1 MKELISSNDVVF
13 LSFTQDLLYQEGIEF
28 TLLDQ
33 NMSLMEGSVG
43 ILPRRLMVDEDS
55 FDQASALLEESLAE
69 IESSS
74 NDNTDDA
81 NIDLSLENDFSVSQ
95 GEDVT
100 DDEFLGGALKIYQSK
115 SGFRSGI
122 DAVLLAASVPSSVPS
137 SLQASNTIRVLEA
150 GCGAGV
156 VSLAVAKRND
166 GAFVEGIEIEQVNVD
181 LAQKNILRNGLK
193 ERVQVHL
200 GDLCDPITKLEILGL
215 KRNSYD
221 FVIANPPFYNE
232 GETRVS
238 SNPLRLRA
246 RRALVDDLEN
256 WVRFMTAMAAP
267 KGVFSMIHRAERLDD
282 LFKLLNGRFGG
293 LRVLPIYPKANAA
306 ANRVLIQGVKG
317 SRAPL
322 KLLPGLT
329 LHDESGGYVPEIK
342 ALCESLGAAEGPLA
356 GLFL

>member
-1 MKELISSNDVVF
+1 MI
-13 LSFTQDLLYQEGIEF
+13 G
-28 TLLDQ
+28 
-33 NMSLMEGSVG
+33 
-43 ILPRRLMVDEDS
+43 VDKTCNGLKDS
-55 FDQASALLEESLAE
+55 
-69 IESSS
+69 
-74 NDNTDDA
+74 
-81 NIDLSLENDFSVSQ
+81 SVSSE
-95 GEDVT
+95 GDDFT

-122 DAVLLAASVPSSVPS
+122 DAVLLAASVPTYGR
-137 SLQASNTIRVLEA
+137 NHETMRVLEA
-150 GCGAGV
+150 GSGAGV

-166 GAFVEGIEIEQVNVD
+166 TAVVEGIEIEQENVD
-181 LAQKNILRNGLK
+181 LARKNISRNDLQD
-193 ERVQVHL
+193 RVQIHL
-200 GDLCDPITKLEILGL
+200 GDLCEPITKLENLGL

-256 WVRFMTAMAAP
+256 WVRFLTAMAAP

-282 LFKLLNGRFGG
+282 LFKLLHGRFGG
-293 LRVLPIYPKANAA
+293 LRVLPIYSKENCA

-322 KLLPGLT
+322 KLLPGLV
-329 LHDESGGYVPEIK
+329 LHDETGGYVPEVK
-342 ALCESLGAAEGPLA
+342 ALCESLSTVEGPLA
-356 GLFL
+356 GLFQ

>member
-13 LSFTQDLLYQEGIEF
+13 LSYTQDLLYQEGIEF

-43 ILPRRLMVDEDS
+43 ILPRRIMVSEDC
-55 FDQASALLEESLAE
+55 FDQADTLLKTSLAE
-69 IESSS
+69 IGSSKG
-74 NDNTDDA
+74 DNLDGSHDT
-81 NIDLSLENDFSVSQ
+81 SLLNED
-95 GEDVT
+95 DVT
-100 DDEFLGGALKIYQSK
+100 DDEFLGGTLKIYQSK

-122 DAVLLAASVPSSVPS
+122 DAVLLAASVPTHETVR
-137 SLQASNTIRVLEA
+137 ILEA
-150 GCGAGV
+150 GSGAGV
-156 VSLAVAKRND
+156 VSLAVAKRNE
-166 GAFVEGIEIEQVNVD
+166 AAVIEGIEIEQVNVD
-181 LAQKNILRNGLK
+181 LARKNILRNELQD
-193 ERVQVHL
+193 RVQIHL

-238 SNPLRLRA
+238 NNPLRLRA

-293 LRVLPIYPKANAA
+293 LRVLPIYSKEDCA

-322 KLLPGLT
+322 KLLPGLV
-329 LHDESGGYVPEIK
+329 LHDETGGYVPEVK
-342 ALCESLGAAEGPLA
+342 ALCEGLSAVEGPLA
-356 GLFL
+356 GLFS